1 MNLRSAPLSR
11 LCNLMAMG
19 TLVSVLVAGCASSLP
34 VPREPI
40 ALTTPR
46 MLHVTEQRPGEAVND
61 AMLVVQSEGSGTRWS
76 LFDPLGAPRARQIL
90 EDGQWRTDG
99 FLPPNAKARSLF
111 AALIF
116 AWTPQ
121 AELASRYGASNVTLA
136 DHTRILNAQGKPLVS
151 VTPMPGDTL
160 RIELNDGTRWQ
171 VMPLKEKP

>member
-1 MNLRSAPLSR
+1 MNLHSPLLSR
-11 LCNLMAMG
+11 LCKRVAIG
-19 TLVSVLVAGCASSLP
+19 TLASVLMAGCASSLP

-46 MLHVTEQRPGEAVND
+46 MLHVTEQRPGETVTD
-61 AMLVVQSEGSGTRWS
+61 AMLVVQSEGNGTRWS
-76 LFDPLGAPRARQIL
+76 LFDPIGAPRARQIL
-90 EDGQWRTDG
+90 QDGQWRTDG

-121 AELASRYGASNVTLA
+121 AELASRYGASNITLA

-171 VMPLKEKP
+171 VAPLKEKP